1 MRKLPLLFTTLLLT
15 AAITGCS
22 STSQKS
28 NTTNT
33 PDASATEDPVVA
45 NAVQEVED
53 ASKVKEVIGKDISVP
68 AKDSSYAIIAQSI
81 GEVTFTRDK
90 ISYNFRASKDLV
102 GDAMAGIE
110 SAMNE
115 KTSEET
121 IDDMKVTLGS
131 FEDGTLIAFWTVDKL
146 NYTLT
151 CKDADEAAL
160 KDTVSYVMNPS

>member
-1 MRKLPLLFTTLLLT
+1 MKKLPLLVTTLLLT

-28 NTTNT
+28 NTTIT
-33 PDASATEDPVVA
+33 QDASATEDPVIA

-53 ASKVKEVIGKDISVP
+53 ASKVKEVIGKDISVS
-68 AKDSSYAIIAQSI
+68 AKDTSYAIIAQSI
-81 GEVTFTRDK
+81 GEATFTRDK
-90 ISYNFRASKDLV
+90 VSYNFRASKDLA

-121 IDDMKVTLGS
+121 IDDIKVTLGS

-151 CKDADEAAL
+151 CKDANEAAL